1 MKDKTER
8 KQKIET
14 LINHLILTILMIVF
28 FVVANVYF
36 SLPLSTLLTI
46 LALSISSCAT
56 AYIIANTITI
66 VASIFKRRL
75 KEITEFAHYGEK
87 IPYKPILKDICIILI
102 SSLALTAVL
111 LIAFEA
117 TVKLGSEP
125 LKQIASNAFIVYL
138 GVMIFFIAVFSIVI
152 AQLAVNFLLSLF
164 KIERS
169 SDINRVP
176 ELDNLE
182 DGDQK
187 IAAQKQIAEVLNK

>member
-36 SLPLSTLLTI
+36 NVPLSTLLTI

-187 IAAQKQIAEVLNK
+187 IAAKKQIAEVLNK

>member
-1 MKDKTER
+1 MKEKTER
-8 KQKIET
+8 KQKNET
-14 LINHLILTILMIVF
+14 LIHYFLLTIVMIALF
-28 FVVANVYF
+28 AGANIYF
-36 SLPLSTLLTI
+36 NVPLSTLLTI
-46 LALSISSCAT
+46 LALSVSSCAT
-56 AYIIANTITI
+56 AYIIANTIAI

-75 KEITEFAHYGEK
+75 KEITEFAHYGKK
-87 IPYKPILKDICIILI
+87 IPYKPILKDICIILF

-111 LIAFEA
+111 LVALEA

-182 DGDQK
+182 DGDQESK
-187 IAAQKQIAEVLNK
+187 